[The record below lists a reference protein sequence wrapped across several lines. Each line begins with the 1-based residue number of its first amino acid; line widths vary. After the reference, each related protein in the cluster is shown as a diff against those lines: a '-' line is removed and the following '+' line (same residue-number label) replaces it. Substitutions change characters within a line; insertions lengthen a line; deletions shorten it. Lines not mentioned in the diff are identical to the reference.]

1 MPRLHGIIETALYVS
16 DPPRAAV
23 FYQRVFGLKPLLES
37 EKLIALAVADR
48 SVLLLFKQG
57 ATAEPATLPGGT
69 IPAHGAAGP
78 SHFAFAIADDEVPAW
93 REHLRREGVPIEGEV
108 TWPGNALS
116 LYFRDPDGH
125 LGELL
130 TPGFWKN
137 Y

>member
-1 MPRLHGIIETALYVS
+1 MPSVQGIIETALYVT
-16 DPPRAAV
+16 DLPRAAA

-37 EKLIALAVADR
+37 DKLIALNVADR

-57 ATAEPATLPGGT
+57 DTAEPATLSGGT
-69 IPAHGAAGP
+69 IPAHGAVGP
-78 SHFAFAIADDEVPAW
+78 SHFAFAIAADEVSAW
-93 REHLRREGVPIEGEV
+93 REHLRREAVPIESEV
-108 TWPGNALS
+108 TWPRDALS